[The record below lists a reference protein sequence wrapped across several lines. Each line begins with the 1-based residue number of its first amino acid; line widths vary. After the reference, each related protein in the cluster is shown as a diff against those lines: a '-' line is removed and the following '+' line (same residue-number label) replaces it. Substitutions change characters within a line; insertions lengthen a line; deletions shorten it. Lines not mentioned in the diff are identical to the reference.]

1 MGGVVSGI
9 GNAIG
14 DVVGGVGGIAS
25 GVAGAI
31 PGIGPYLGPVVGGLT
46 GGPVGFATSLG
57 SNALQGNY
65 GGGGGGGGG
74 GSSTPT
80 YAQPNYNYGNQ
91 TYQYRDSP
99 LNTSKYFISGDRG
112 VYNLMPALGQINTGT
127 DKMGGQLRMNYD
139 PNQPKFNKDIVAANA
154 YTPYEA
160 YQDIQS
166 QMANDPKALAAFNKS
181 YQPTSLLRSPNN
193 PNSPMAEFQR
203 RNPNPLGQ
211 YVDFGINDRI
221 SGAEP
226 KLGLTYDQIAKYA
239 AENKN
244 PFFMPYETTQGATTS
259 GFTPSA
265 DKLAA
270 IDTASYLSGYRPA
283 QFAQQQYDTQQQA
296 QFAENDRIRAE
307 RDRIRAEREINPPV
321 IPPRPNTSR
330 PRQIPTSPDII
341 KDKILARFGSQ
352 GPQTQPM
359 RPQTQ
364 PMAPQ
369 TPMPANTVPQGL
381 KQLQQMLAGRK

>member
-1 MGGVVSGI
+1 MGGIVSGI
-9 GNAIG
+9 GNAVG
-14 DVVGGVGGIAS
+14 DVIGGVGGIAS

-31 PGIGPYLGPVVGGLT
+31 PGIGPYLGPVVGGIT

-65 GGGGGGGGG
+65 GGGGGGGSGG
-74 GSSTPT
+74 GGGGGSTPT

-99 LNTSKYFISGDRG
+99 LNTSKYFVTGDRG

-181 YQPTSLLRSPNN
+181 YQPTSLLRSPNDQ
-193 PNSPMAEFQR
+193 NSPMAEFQR

-211 YVDFGINDRI
+211 YVDFGINDRM

-283 QFAQQQYDTQQQA
+283 QFAQQQYDIQQQA
-296 QFAENDRIRAE
+296 AKK
-307 RDRIRAEREINPPV
+307 
-321 IPPRPNTSR
+321 PRPDTTR
-330 PRQIPTSPDII
+330 PSIDP
-341 KDKILARFGSQ
+341 ARPGSQ
-352 GPQTQPM
+352 GPQTQPPI
-359 RPQTQ
+359 RQTQ

-369 TPMPANTVPQGL
+369 TSMPANTVPQGL
-381 KQLQQMLAGRK
+381 KQLQQMMAGRK

>member
-9 GNAIG
+9 GDFVG

-31 PGIGPYLGPVVGGLT
+31 PGIGPYVGPIVGGIT

-74 GSSTPT
+74 GGSTPT
-80 YAQPNYNYGNQ
+80 YAQPGFNYGNQ

-99 LNTSKYFISGDRG
+99 LDVSKYFVTGDRG

-127 DKMGGQLRMNYD
+127 NKMGGQLRMNYD
-139 PNQPKFNKDIVAANA
+139 PNEPKFNKDIVAANA

-181 YQPTSLLRSPNN
+181 YQPTSVLRSPND
-193 PNSPMAEFQR
+193 PNAPISQFQKN
-203 RNPNPLGQ
+203 NPNPLGQ
-211 YVDFGINDRI
+211 YVGFGMDDTI
-221 SGAEP
+221 SGTRP

-283 QFAQQQYDTQQQA
+283 QFAQQQYDIQQQA
-296 QFAENDRIRAE
+296 KWAANDRK
-307 RDRIRAEREINPPV
+307 DRLKQQEIKA
-321 IPPRPNTSR
+321 PRPDTTR
-330 PRQIPTSPDII
+330 PII
-341 KDKILARFGSQ
+341 DPARPGSQ
-352 GPQTQPM
+352 GPQTQPMKPQTQPM

-364 PMAPQ
+364 PPIRQTQPMAPQ
-369 TPMPANTVPQGL
+369 TQLMRPQMPPRMAQGGIA
-381 KQLQQMLAGRK
+381 MLRRK